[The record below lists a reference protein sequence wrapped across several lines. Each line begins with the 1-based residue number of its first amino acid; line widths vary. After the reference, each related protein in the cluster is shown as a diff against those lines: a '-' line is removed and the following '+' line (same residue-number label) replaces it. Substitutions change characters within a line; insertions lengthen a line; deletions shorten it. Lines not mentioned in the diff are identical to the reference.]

1 MTSGFN
7 RSPTVSF
14 TTSEDQE
21 EDNTDE
27 KDSSEKDGNLI
38 AVIGYIFTGVVGFL
52 MVSLVIIII
61 LVKRRRAKEN
71 MKETEEKNS
80 LYGREYYQDTQL
92 VDRNDY
98 YRKQ

>member
-21 EDNTDE
+21 EDSTDE
-27 KDSSEKDGNLI
+27 KDSSEKDGGLS
-38 AVIGYIFTGVVGFL
+38 VMIGYIFTGVVGFL

-71 MKETEEKNS
+71 MKEAEEKNS
-80 LYGREYYQDTQL
+80 LYGRDYYQDTQL

>member
-61 LVKRRRAKEN
+61 LVKRRRAKQN
-71 MKETEEKNS
+71 MKEAEEIITKIHN
-80 LYGREYYQDTQL
+80 L
-92 VDRNDY
+92 
-98 YRKQ
+98 

>member
-71 MKETEEKNS
+71 MKEAEEKNS
-80 LYGREYYQDTQL
+80 LYGRDYYQDTQL

-98 YRKQ
+98 YRKE

>member
-61 LVKRRRAKEN
+61 LVKRRRAKES
-71 MKETEEKNS
+71 MKEAEEKNS
-80 LYGREYYQDTQL
+80 LYGRDYYQDTQL